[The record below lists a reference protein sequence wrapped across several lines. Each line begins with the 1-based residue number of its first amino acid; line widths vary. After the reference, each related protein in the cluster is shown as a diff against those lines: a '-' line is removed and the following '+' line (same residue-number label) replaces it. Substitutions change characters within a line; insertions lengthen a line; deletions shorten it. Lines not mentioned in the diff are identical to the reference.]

1 MCYSNTIYIV
11 MSVYVKYDLNKSIC
25 SFVHLCFYCPNSIKL
40 TEIITNIV
48 YGQPKKANAYSTK
61 L

>member
-1 MCYSNTIYIV
+1 